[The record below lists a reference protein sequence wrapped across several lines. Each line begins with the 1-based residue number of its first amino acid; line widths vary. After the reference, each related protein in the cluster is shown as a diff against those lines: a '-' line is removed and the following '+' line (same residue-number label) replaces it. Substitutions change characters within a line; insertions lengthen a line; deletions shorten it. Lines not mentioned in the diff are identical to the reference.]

1 VAYLTGLCATRSKL
15 SDFHSSKITK
25 KQNY

>member
-1 VAYLTGLCATRSKL
+1 VAYLTRLCATRSKL

-25 KQNY
+25 KQNF